1 MLSRIHQRLGTAGFV
16 IAIVALIVALGGAAY
31 AALPGLNSKQ
41 KKEVKKIAK
50 KEVKKIAKKLVKA
63 GPAGPAGAK
72 GDAGATGATGAS
84 GPTGAAG
91 PTGAIGPEGPAGP
104 TETRLPPGKTIK
116 GLWQFQVNQSTDKL
130 GLLTVSFPL
139 RVEPGPSPVYMAPK
153 APPTEECPGNEDE
166 PEAKKGFLCLY
177 AKVTVGTENVPVSL
191 SANSTLGFLAK
202 WKLESTADLAFAYG
216 TYAVTAPCLKDEEG
230 NEIPC

>member
-1 MLSRIHQRLGTAGFV
+1 MFSRIHQRLGSAGFA
-16 IAIVALIVALGGAAY
+16 IAIVALILALGGAAY

-50 KEVKKIAKKLVKA
+50 GLVKA
-63 GPAGPAGAK
+63 GPEGPAGAK
-72 GDAGATGATGAS
+72 GDAGAAGATGAS

-91 PTGAIGPEGPAGP
+91 PTGASGPEGPAGP

-116 GLWQFQVNQSTDKL
+116 GLWQFQVNQNKLEL
-130 GLLTVSFPL
+130 GLLNVAFPL
-139 RVEPGPSPVYMAPK
+139 RVEPGPNFVYMAPK
-153 APPTEECPGNEDE
+153 APPTANCPGNEDE

-177 AKVTVGTENVPVSL
+177 AKVTVGTKSVPFSL
-191 SANSTLGFLAK
+191 PADPALGIEAE
-202 WKLESTADLAFAYG
+202 WQLESTADLAFAYG
-216 TYAVTAPCLKDEEG
+216 SYAVTAPCLKDEEG